1 MNYFTRFKAMHLL
14 KPFIFVLTFIAFLSS
29 QAWANTTNSNLRFS
43 VITTAESSGSV
54 EAMVVDGGGWFTLR
68 KLLHV
73 AVLIEHPKGDILWDS
88 GIGSEY
94 EDQMSVLNFFEKQL
108 FSIENVKP
116 AYKQLQAGAYNFE
129 KLMAII
135 PSHMHWDHASGLED
149 FNSLNVP
156 VWIQDNS
163 YQEAQTGKPPGF
175 IKSQFDSP
183 RINWK
188 SLKLNDKP
196 FLGFSESLDIYGDGS
211 AVLVDLSGHTHGQL
225 GLFLNLPDNKQYFF
239 IGDTAWSVI
248 GIEQNSSRPSFVDWL
263 VGVDTDFEKNSVVIE
278 KIHKLAKREPNIFI
292 APAHDE
298 LQIQKLPLY
307 PVFSD

>member
-1 MNYFTRFKAMHLL
+1 MDYFTRLKGMHLFKL
-14 KPFIFVLTFIAFLSS
+14 FFLTLSLVTFLNS
-29 QAWANTTNSNLRFS
+29 QAWANETTNNLRFS

-108 FSIENVKP
+108 FSIDNVKP
-116 AYKQLQAGAYNFE
+116 AYKQLESGSYNFE

-149 FNSLNVP
+149 FDSLNVP

-163 YQEAQTGKPPGF
+163 YQEALTGKPPGF
-175 IKSQFDSP
+175 IKSQYDSP
-183 RINWK
+183 DINWK

-196 FLGFSESLDIYGDGS
+196 YLGFNKSLDIYGDGS

-225 GLFLNLPDNKQYFF
+225 GLFLNLHDNKRYFF
-239 IGDTAWSVI
+239 IGDTAWSVK
-248 GIEQNSSRPSFVDWL
+248 GIEQNKSRPSFVDWL
-263 VGVDTDFEKNSVVIE
+263 VGVDTDFEMNSDVIK
-278 KIHKLAKREPNIFI
+278 KIHELTKREPNIFI

-298 LQIQKLPLY
+298 FQIQKLPLY
-307 PVFSD
+307 PIFSD